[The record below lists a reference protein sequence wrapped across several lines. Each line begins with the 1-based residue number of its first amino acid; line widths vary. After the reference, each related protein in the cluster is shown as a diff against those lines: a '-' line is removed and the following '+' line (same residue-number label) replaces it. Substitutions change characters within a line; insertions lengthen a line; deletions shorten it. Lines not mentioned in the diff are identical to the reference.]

1 MRFSQLYSLMFS
13 LLVIEKPKL
22 IKTICKWTHW
32 NTCCHSLS
40 PSTNSFTS
48 TSILWILNELNMVVT
63 SALDLLLSTCSLRQI
78 MIIKFSGAIESSH
91 VCNLQASETMNLGN
105 SCHQEIV
112 KIEDN
117 SWHWF
122 PLSSY
127 LCFSR
132 VAIIL
137 IASQF
142 LGQCPA
148 ISGMS
153 LKQVTIQLL
162 YSTSLGLKLYIKFS
176 NWLISF
182 C

>member
-1 MRFSQLYSLMFS
+1 
-13 LLVIEKPKL
+13 
-22 IKTICKWTHW
+22 
-32 NTCCHSLS
+32 
-40 PSTNSFTS
+40 
-48 TSILWILNELNMVVT
+48 MVVT
-63 SALDLLLSTCSLRQI
+63 SSLDLLLSSCSLRQI

-112 KIEDN
+112 KTEDN

-182 C
+182 CWNFSTKNVFLNTSEHGPRYLLEVWFIVVISSHISSPLNSCDISSL